1 MRIRRI
7 KVMSDSSTT
16 NTQNTTN
23 FNITSLVNEYYN
35 ALQNAYVSQVPTDPN
50 SYASSWVPNFNASL
64 QSAQENV
71 KVWSDSLEPAIFAIP
86 QSIISYNDT
95 FMVSSNDL
103 LNIINSCINNVD
115 ASGNP
120 QITREQIVELEQY
133 LNALSGEIRNI
144 TKNVDD
150 ASNQLSTFCS
160 SIQGDYN
167 NFISFQGTAQQQLSM
182 DDNLLHIQPYNELKQ
197 EINVVQGII
206 SSIPI
211 LLNYNIET
219 LNGCN
224 GVMTILRTLQEKLA
238 AVANQLAT
246 AENDITNENNPAK
259 LISDL
264 INEEVIIQ
272 EVQSRWCDLNEYANK
287 ILN

>member
-1 MRIRRI
+1 
-7 KVMSDSSTT
+7 MSDSSTT

-50 SYASSWVPNFNASL
+50 SYASSWILNFNASL

-167 NFISFQGTAQQQLSM
+167 NFISFQGTAQQQLSR
-182 DDNLLHIQPYNELKQ
+182 DDNLLQIQPYNELKQ

-206 SSIPI
+206 SSISI

-238 AVANQLAT
+238 AVAKQLAT

-264 INEEVIIQ
+264 INEA
-272 EVQSRWCDLNEYANK
+272 QSRWCDLNEYANK

>member
-1 MRIRRI
+1 
-7 KVMSDSSTT
+7 MSDSSTT

-50 SYASSWVPNFNASL
+50 SYASSWILNFNASL

-167 NFISFQGTAQQQLSM
+167 NFISFQGTAQQQLSR
-182 DDNLLHIQPYNELKQ
+182 DDNLLQIQPYNELKQ

-238 AVANQLAT
+238 AVAKQLAT

-264 INEEVIIQ
+264 INEA
-272 EVQSRWCDLNEYANK
+272 QSRWCDLNEYANK

>member
-1 MRIRRI
+1 
-7 KVMSDSSTT
+7 MSDSSTT

-50 SYASSWVPNFNASL
+50 SYASSWILNFNASL

-150 ASNQLSTFCS
+150 ASNQLSTFCI

-167 NFISFQGTAQQQLSM
+167 NFISFQGTAQQQLSR
-182 DDNLLHIQPYNELKQ
+182 DDNLLQIQPYNELKQ

-238 AVANQLAT
+238 AVAKQLAT

-264 INEEVIIQ
+264 INEA
-272 EVQSRWCDLNEYANK
+272 QSRWCDLNEYANK

>member
-1 MRIRRI
+1 
-7 KVMSDSSTT
+7 MSDSSTT

-23 FNITSLVNEYYN
+23 FNITPLVNEYYN
-35 ALQNAYVSQVPTDPN
+35 ALQNAYISQVPTDPN

-71 KVWSDSLEPAIFAIP
+71 NVWSDSLEPALFAIP

-103 LNIINSCINNVD
+103 LNIINFCINNVD

-182 DDNLLHIQPYNELKQ
+182 DDNLLHIQPCNELQQ

-206 SSIPI
+206 SSISI
-211 LLNYNIET
+211 LLNYRGEIENALT
-219 LNGCN
+219 
-224 GVMTILRTLQEKLA
+224 GVDSIWNTLQYKLDEVDRELEVLME
-238 AVANQLAT
+238 AVDTFEDET
-246 AENDITNENNPAK
+246 ASMD
-259 LISDL
+259 DL
-264 INEEVIIQ
+264 INMQVDINTMQ
-272 EVQSRWCDLNEYANK
+272 NQWKDLNNFVNE